1 MNDRSAESPLPG
13 LAERRPLSPHL
24 AIYKPSLTMTMSIV
38 HRLTGAALYFG
49 TLLLVWWVV
58 ALASGPQAF
67 ATAQW
72 FLTSILGRLVLF
84 GYTWALL
91 HHMLGGLRHFV
102 WDTGAGFD
110 EVWRERLTLFSLIGS
125 IALTLIIWVIAYVV
139 R

>member
-1 MNDRSAESPLPG
+1 MNDRSAESPVPS

-67 ATAQW
+67 ASAQW
-72 FLTSILGRLVLF
+72 FMTSIFGRLVLF

-125 IALTLIIWVIAYVV
+125 TVLTLIIWIVAYIV